1 MPSAP
6 KGETL
11 EQKKE
16 RYLQAGYNQAKTRKQ
31 NRNPDGSLK
40 VTEDDLWYQANNYMM
55 KMLDRDAAQNLL
67 RKEHQERM
75 ALEDEDYRLQQEEKY
90 RAEYEWNTSNDEA
103 ALVHLLDLEV
113 QIRSINRDIL
123 ASASANDRD
132 KLRKSLTDTVRE
144 HRQLQQNLGID
155 RPAREKKTA
164 TGDPMD
170 DWDRIKREAT
180 VKKQQQLE
188 KFLHGDGKMIKGI
201 ENVETEG
208 ELRDIIK
215 YGLLLKF
222 DVIDPLLSHHRR
234 VLGLPTEVQK
244 TIG

>member
-11 EQKKE
+11 EQKKA

-40 VTEDDLWYQANNYMM
+40 VTEDDLQYQAHNYMQ
-55 KMLDRDAAQNLL
+55 KMLDKDAAQSVL

-75 ALEDEDYRLQQEEKY
+75 NLEDEDYRLQQEEKY
-90 RAEYEWNTSNDEA
+90 RSEYEWNTSNDESS
-103 ALVHLLDLEV
+103 LTHLLDLEV
-113 QIRSINRDIL
+113 QIRSINRDIINSL
-123 ASASANDRD
+123 NVADKD
-132 KLRKSLTDTVRE
+132 KLRSRLTDTVRE
-144 HRQLQQNLGID
+144 HRQLQHDLGID
-155 RPAREKKTA
+155 RPAREKKVA
-164 TGDPMD
+164 SGDPMD

-180 VKKQQQLE
+180 VKKQQQRE
-188 KFLHGDGKMIKGI
+188 KFLTEVQGVK
-201 ENVETEG
+201 TEG

-222 DVIDPLLSHHRR
+222 DVIDTMLEHHRR
-234 VLGLPTEVQK
+234 VLGLSTEVQK